1 MNPPSEVKCAACG
14 ASMDEEPIEVTPL
27 ALVQE
32 PEVEE
37 VAPEPPTAAPP
48 LSTAAP
54 PLPTAAPPLHAAA
67 PPSPTAAPPLPA
79 AAATPT
85 QHPAA
90 APPLAPA
97 TAPPHAIPAAASAH
111 VELPADITAQVAALE
126 QQITARPEAKGLY
139 IKLADLFQHAG
150 QKEAAATVLERLL
163 GVDPSNTLAKHRID
177 VLRGTV
183 HHAPPAVVGTV
194 TRPARPARPV
204 ARPAGR
210 GSSRRR
216 LWIGLAALAVVVIA
230 GSVWLLSGPSRLV
243 AGRGPVFSL
252 QGDRIAFFTDAAGG
266 ATLNVYDLKSGRS
279 RTIGSASGA
288 AFGGDAVAWSPDGR
302 QIAFAAPREGERG
315 EEAVF
320 VADAESG
327 ARRELAPGSS
337 PTWSP
342 DGQSVGMFCQD
353 RPRITATMSTEEGDV
368 PTEFGEG
375 WYGVCLVSIADG
387 SIRRLRQGTGS
398 RLAFSPQSPTLVLE
412 RFPEQLSEAATAGA
426 PAGGVD
432 EIQALA
438 DEAVAGGATNVYEGS
453 RDLGR
458 AIEARGLDKRGA
470 GAVGSVVGDLFALD
484 AVSGALTALTSDGRS
499 SNPRWTADGRIL
511 YVHQPP
517 GGARAELWVMSA
529 DGSGKQLFVQAPIE
543 LFDPAAVA
551 VGGDRV
557 VYAAPIKDVN
567 TGLAKIMTGEEA
579 ADLHLVRPG
588 DKATRR
594 LKNRH
599 AFKQRF
605 ALSADGRRLVYEAN
619 DRTTGQSELWLTKP

>member
-1 MNPPSEVKCAACG
+1 
-14 ASMDEEPIEVTPL
+14 MDEEPIEVTPL

-32 PEVEE
+32 PESEE
-37 VAPEPPTAAPP
+37 AAPEPPSAAPPLFTAAPP
-48 LSTAAP
+48 LFSAAP
-54 PLPTAAPPLHAAA
+54 PLPTAAPA
-67 PPSPTAAPPLPA
+67 
-79 AAATPT
+79 PT
-85 QHPAA
+85 QHPANV
-90 APPLAPA
+90 PHLATA
-97 TAPPHAIPAAASAH
+97 TAPPHATPAAAVAH
-111 VELPADITAQVAALE
+111 VELAADVTAQVAALE
-126 QQITARPEAKGLY
+126 AQITARPEAKGVY
-139 IKLADLFQHAG
+139 IKLADLYQHAG
-150 QKEAAATVLERLL
+150 QKDAAAAVLERLL
-163 GVDPSNTLAKHRID
+163 GVDPGNALAKHRID

-183 HHAPPAVVGTV
+183 HHAPPAVIGL
-194 TRPARPARPV
+194 RPVARPARPV
-204 ARPAGR
+204 ARPPGR

-230 GSVWLLSGPSRLV
+230 AGVWLLSGPSRLV

-266 ATLNVYDLKSGRS
+266 ASLGVYDLKSGRS
-279 RTIGSASGA
+279 RTIGPASGA
-288 AFGGDAVAWSPDGR
+288 ALGGDAVAWSPDGR
-302 QIAFAAPREGERG
+302 QIAFAAPREGEMG

-320 VADAESG
+320 VADVESG
-327 ARRELAPGSS
+327 ARRELATGSS

-342 DGQSVGMFCQD
+342 DGLSIGMFCHE
-353 RPRITATMSTEEGDV
+353 RPRVMATISTEEGAI
-368 PTEFGEG
+368 PSEFGEG

-387 SIRRLRQGTGS
+387 SIRRLHQGTGS
-398 RLAFSPQSPTLVLE
+398 RLAFSPQTQTLVLE
-412 RFPEQLSEAATAGA
+412 RFPEELPEAAAAGA
-426 PAGGVD
+426 PAGGDD
-432 EIQALA
+432 ELQALA
-438 DEAVAGGATNVYEGS
+438 DEAVAGGATNFYEGS

-499 SNPRWTADGRIL
+499 SNPRWTADGRIV
-511 YVHQPP
+511 YVHQPAEAP
-517 GGARAELWVMSA
+517 RAELWVMSV
-529 DGSGKQLFVQAPIE
+529 DGSGKEQFVQAPIE

-557 VYAAPIKDVN
+557 VYAAPLKDVN

-579 ADLHLVRPG
+579 ADLYLVRHG
-588 DKATRR
+588 DKAPRR

-619 DRTTGQSELWLTKP
+619 DRKTGQSELWLTKP